1 MTSLNMTTTHRLV
14 TAGFSV
20 LIAGFLAVALPTG
33 ASAQSAG
40 SPFSGFSKNR
50 DKPINFEADNAEMFD
65 TEKRAVLTGNVKVV
79 QGDSTLRAKRLV
91 IWYEDRKEGEKGSK
105 QTVKRMEMFGGV
117 IVTSKDQNAIGESG
131 TYDAKANVATLTDNV
146 VLTQCGT
153 VVKGQKLYADL
164 ATNRVRVDSTN
175 RGQRVSGLLNQPDN
189 SEANG
194 CEQEKPAAPS
204 GARQNKRS

>member
-1 MTSLNMTTTHRLV
+1 
-14 TAGFSV
+14 
-20 LIAGFLAVALPTG
+20 
-33 ASAQSAG
+33 
-40 SPFSGFSKNR
+40 
-50 DKPINFEADNAEMFD
+50 MFD

-91 IWYEDRKEGEKGSK
+91 IWYEDRKDGEKGSK

-204 GARQNKRS
+204 AARQNKRS